1 LIVDRDG
8 TVIEDNGYLRAP
20 EGVLLEGAIDALA
33 EARDRGVALAL
44 ATNQASIARGII
56 TEELLAEQ
64 HAWLGGHIEF
74 DGVYV
79 CPHHP
84 DDKCACRKPMPGLI
98 EQAIREL
105 DLDPARTLFVGDKVT
120 DCEAGRA
127 AGVEAVLVRTGN
139 GAAQEDAARGAGYAV
154 VDDLAA
160 AVRAFLDRLDG

>member
-1 LIVDRDG
+1 M
-8 TVIEDNGYLRAP
+8 
-20 EGVLLEGAIDALA
+20 
-33 EARDRGVALAL
+33 LAL

-56 TEELLAEQ
+56 TEDLLTEQ
-64 HAWLGGHIEF
+64 HAWLGRHIEF

-105 DLDPARTLFVGDKVT
+105 DLDPVRTVFVGDKVT
-120 DCEAGRA
+120 DCDAGRA
-127 AGVEAVLVRTGN
+127 AGVDVVLVRTGN
-139 GAAQEDAARGAGYAV
+139 GAAQEEQARAAGYDV

-160 AVRAFLDRLDG
+160 AVRAFLDRLGP